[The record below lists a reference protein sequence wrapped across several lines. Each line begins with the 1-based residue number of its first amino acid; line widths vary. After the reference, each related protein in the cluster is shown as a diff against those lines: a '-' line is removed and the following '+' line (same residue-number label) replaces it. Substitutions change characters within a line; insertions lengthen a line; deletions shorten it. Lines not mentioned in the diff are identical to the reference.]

1 MSRIRQVLEG
11 LTAARRAGLLG
22 LPPRAVAPSI
32 RALRAYGPLGA
43 AATMNA
49 LRFGSRTALV
59 DEHGTLTFADLE
71 RRSNALANA
80 WRARGLGP
88 ASRVGILCR
97 NHRGLL
103 DAMTAAAKIGAGV
116 LFLNTDFGGPQLAQT
131 VEREGVTALVHDE
144 EFTPV
149 AAGAP
154 APQGRFVAWTDRPGG
169 GDLERL
175 IAEGDPAPPPAPG
188 RHGSLVILTSG
199 TSGAPKGAPR
209 SSGPSA
215 AWLPVGI
222 VHRIPFRPGES
233 VFVGPP
239 MFHGWG
245 LTAMLVTLGT
255 GSVLLLR
262 RRFDADAVL
271 DLLER
276 HRVRAL
282 VAVPV
287 MLSRLLAADA
297 RRENRPRLR
306 LRIIAT
312 GGAALSPAL
321 AERVMARFGPVLYN
335 FYGSTEASSISIAT
349 PEDLRAA
356 PGCVGRPTLGTTVKI
371 LDASGR
377 EVPPGVTGQIHID
390 SPLRFAGYTGGGTKP
405 TAGKLMAVGD
415 LGHLDAAGRLFI
427 DGRADDMIVSGG
439 ENVYPAEVEELLA
452 GHPGIREAAVV
463 GVPDEEFGQ
472 RLRAYV
478 VAADTAL
485 GEEEV
490 RRYVSAN
497 LARYKVPRD
506 VVFVEELPR
515 TSTGK
520 VLKRLLPR

>member
-1 MSRIRQVLEG
+1 MSRIRQVVEG
-11 LTAARRAGLLG
+11 LSAARRAGLIG
-22 LPPRAVAPSI
+22 LPPRAVAPSV

-43 AATMNA
+43 ASVMNA

-59 DEHGTLTFADLE
+59 DEHGPLGFADLE

-80 WRARGLGP
+80 WRARGLG
-88 ASRVGILCR
+88 AGDRVGIMCR

-116 LFLNTDFGGPQLAQT
+116 LLLNTDFGGPQLAQT

-144 EFTPV
+144 EFAAV

-154 APQGRFVAWTDRPGG
+154 APQGRFTAWTDEPGG

-175 IAEGDPAPPPAPG
+175 IADGDPAPPPAPG

-209 SSGPSA
+209 SSGLA
-215 AWLPVGI
+215 AALLPVGV
-222 VHRIPFRPGES
+222 VHRIPFRPGER
-233 VFVGPP
+233 VLIAPP

-255 GSVLLLR
+255 GSTLLLR
-262 RRFDADAVL
+262 RRFDADAAL

-276 HRVRAL
+276 HQAGVL

-297 RRENRPRLR
+297 RRERRPELR
-306 LRIIAT
+306 SRVIAT

-321 AERVMARFGPVLYN
+321 AERVMGRFGPVLHD
-335 FYGSTEASSISIAT
+335 FYGSTEASGISIAT

-371 LDASGR
+371 LDESGR
-377 EVPPGVTGQIHID
+377 EVPPGVTGRIHID
-390 SPLRFAGYTGGGTKP
+390 SPLRSAGHTGDEGEPAAGG
-405 TAGKLMAVGD
+405 LMAVGD
-415 LGHLDAAGRLFI
+415 LGHVDSAGRLFV
-427 DGRADDMIVSGG
+427 D
-439 ENVYPAEVEELLA
+439 
-452 GHPGIREAAVV
+452 
-463 GVPDEEFGQ
+463 
-472 RLRAYV
+472 
-478 VAADTAL
+478 
-485 GEEEV
+485 
-490 RRYVSAN
+490 
-497 LARYKVPRD
+497 
-506 VVFVEELPR
+506 ELPR

-520 VLKRLLPR
+520 VVKRMLPR